1 MYLFFWKVP
10 LRTKDIHAAPALSLS
25 LSPYEQVLQA
35 YLMKRNITVHGSLAW
50 LSHQVCDDMFMSSK
64 WNGST
69 TYGFGNNERDFG
81 TDYGICCW

>member
-1 MYLFFWKVP
+1 
-10 LRTKDIHAAPALSLS
+10 
-25 LSPYEQVLQA
+25 
-35 YLMKRNITVHGSLAW
+35 MKRNITVHGSLAW

>member
-1 MYLFFWKVP
+1 MPFF
-10 LRTKDIHAAPALSLS
+10 PAKFHREPKILIQHLLSLS
-25 LSPYEQVLQA
+25 LYEQVLQA